1 MWFGDR
7 WEEDLD
13 PNKDRAPRELEIM
26 GMETIF
32 ISQYVC
38 VFDVSSKE
46 KIKRWSWIKKPTWS
60 SFFHCFS
67 SEYLEDVNQ
76 TFDIQF

>member
-46 KIKRWSWIKKPTWS
+46 KIKR
-60 SFFHCFS
+60 
-67 SEYLEDVNQ
+67 
-76 TFDIQF
+76 